1 LTAVFGGGNFF
12 IVEAIYRRIRGVTMV
27 VIGFSGGHHPNPN
40 HELVLDEEQED
51 TGHSQVC
58 QITYDPDRITYTQL
72 LEVLFMIHDPSQHN
86 KQGQEKERSFKSVI
100 FYTSQQQKVE
110 AEAFL
115 AKATKSSKKKVVTEL
130 IQFGCFFQCIPE
142 L

>member
-1 LTAVFGGGNFF
+1 
-12 IVEAIYRRIRGVTMV
+12 MV

-86 KQGQEKERSFKSVI
+86 KQGQEKERSFKSVV